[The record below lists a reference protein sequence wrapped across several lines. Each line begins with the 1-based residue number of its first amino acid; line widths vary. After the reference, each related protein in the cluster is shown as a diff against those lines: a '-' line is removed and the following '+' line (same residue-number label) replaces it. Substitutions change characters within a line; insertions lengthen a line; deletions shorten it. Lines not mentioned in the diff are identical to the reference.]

1 MSAVTSSSITVQW
14 DPIPCL
20 EWNGD
25 IVGHTVQYGVV
36 GGVGMETIL
45 VAGNETLAQLSGL
58 VSSTEYWIQVAAV
71 NNVGTGEF
79 SSSITQGTEGKY
91 TQTLQAGNCHSKH
104 RGITSSYSY
113 PTHHLSYHFKPS
125 MW

>member
-1 MSAVTSSSITVQW
+1 M
-14 DPIPCL
+14 
-20 EWNGD
+20 
-25 IVGHTVQYGVV
+25 GHTVQYGVV
-36 GGVGMETIL
+36 GGVGMGTIL

-91 TQTLQAGNCHSKH
+91 TQTLQAGTVRLTLSTEALHPLIAIPH
-104 RGITSSYSY
+104 IT
-113 PTHHLSYHFKPS
+113 
-125 MW
+125 